1 MRYLIKNASVVSP
14 TEVLENTSVV
24 FDGEKITYVGVCPE
38 NTENY
43 TVIDG
48 KGKYVM
54 PGFIETHVHGGG
66 GHDFMDG
73 TFEAFESIVNTH
85 ASHGTTSI
93 MPTTVA
99 CSEAEMF
106 EFFKLYRSAKDK
118 ITSANVLG
126 IHLEG
131 PYISVAMK
139 GAQKECFIRRP
150 SKREIDR
157 LMDEAGDIIAR
168 CTMAPE
174 EGEEMIYAGQR
185 MLEKGID
192 LAIGHSNA
200 IAPQIIEAYEKGF
213 RHITHFNCSTP
224 GTRKINQIVCAG
236 FHEAAYLLDGMT
248 LDLIGDGRHIPKEL
262 MQAVLKIKGVDNV
275 ILITDAMRAAG
286 TDVKESFL
294 GSKNEGSPVI
304 IEDGVAK
311 LPDRSFYAGSI
322 TTADRM
328 IKNAILNYD
337 ISICDAVRML
347 TLSPAKK
354 FRLDDRKGYIKE
366 GYDADI
372 VIMDQSFDI
381 ANVFTMGKQIV

>member
-1 MRYLIKNASVVSP
+1 MSYLIKNATVVSP
-14 TEVLENTSVV
+14 TEVLKSTSVV
-24 FDGEKITYVGVCPE
+24 IDGAKITHVGACPE
-38 NTENY
+38 NTENH

-48 KGKYVM
+48 EGKYVM

-73 TFEAFESIVNTH
+73 TFEAFEAIVNTH

-106 EFFKLYRSAKDK
+106 EFFDLYRRAKDK
-118 ITSANVLG
+118 VSSANILG

-139 GAQKECFIRRP
+139 GAQKEEFIRRP

-157 LMDEAGDIIAR
+157 LIDEAGDIIAR

-174 EGEEMIYAGQR
+174 EGEEMLYAARR
-185 MLEKGID
+185 MREKGID

-200 IAPQIIEAYEKGF
+200 IAPQIIDFYNQGF
-213 RHITHFNCSTP
+213 AHITHFNCNTP

-294 GSKNEGSPVI
+294 GSKSEGSPVI

-322 TTADRM
+322 TTADKM
-328 IKNAILNYD
+328 IKNAVLNYD
-337 ISICDAVRML
+337 IPLCDAVRML

-354 FRLDDRKGYIKE
+354 FGLDTSKAYIKE

-372 VIMDQSFDI
+372 VIMDQNLDI
-381 ANVFTMGKQIV
+381 SNVFTMGKQIV

>member
-1 MRYLIKNASVVSP
+1 MRYLIKNASVVTP

-24 FDGEKITYVGVCPE
+24 VDGEKIKYVGACPE
-38 NTENY
+38 NPDGYE
-43 TVIDG
+43 VIDATD
-48 KGKYVM
+48 KYVM

-66 GHDFMDG
+66 GDDFMDA
-73 TFEAFESIVNTH
+73 TFDAFKNIVDTH

-99 CSEAEMF
+99 CSEEEMF
-106 EFFKLYRSAKDK
+106 EFFKLYRSVKDK

-185 MLEKGID
+185 MRELGID

-200 IAPQIIEAYEKGF
+200 IAPQIIEFYEKGF

-262 MQAVLKIKGVDNV
+262 MQAVIKIKGVDNV

-294 GSKNEGSPVI
+294 GSRSEGSPVI

-328 IKNAILNYD
+328 IRNAVLNYD
-337 ISICDAVRML
+337 IPLCDAVRML

-354 FRLDDRKGYIKE
+354 FGLDTRKAYVKE
-366 GYDADI
+366 GYDADL
-372 VIMDQSFDI
+372 VVMDKGLCIS
-381 ANVFTMGKQIV
+381 NVFTMGRKIV

>member
-1 MRYLIKNASVVSP
+1 MIYVLKNASVITP
-14 TEVLENTSVV
+14 TEVLESTSVV
-24 FDGEKITYVGVCPE
+24 FENDKIISVGACPE
-38 NTENY
+38 NIENCS
-43 TVIDG
+43 VIDCTD
-48 KGKYVM
+48 KYVM

-73 TFEAFESIVNTH
+73 TFEAFECIVNTH

-106 EFFKLYRSAKDK
+106 EFFKLYRDAKDK

-139 GAQKECFIRRP
+139 GAQKEEFIRRP
-150 SKREIDR
+150 QKREIDR

-174 EGEEMIYAGQR
+174 EGDEMIYAGLR
-185 MLEKGID
+185 MAEKGID

-200 IAPQIIEAYEKGF
+200 IAPQIIEFFNQGF
-213 RHITHFNCSTP
+213 RHITHFNCNTP

-286 TDVKESFL
+286 TNVTTSFL
-294 GSKNEGSPVI
+294 GSRSEGSPVI

-322 TTADRM
+322 TTADKM
-328 IKNAILNYD
+328 IRNAVQNYD
-337 ISICDAVRML
+337 IPICDAVRML

-354 FRLDDRKGYIKE
+354 FSLDDKKAYVKA

-372 VIMDQSFDI
+372 VVMTKNLEIS
-381 ANVFTMGKQIV
+381 NVFTMGRQVV